1 MNIARIK
8 IELINSEAGRCIAIN
23 DYRVAG
29 PKPIHGVVVS
39 EWSADQNDVL
49 RAFLTPDQKHEWL
62 SEELHVAPLSGS
74 ERYLKSELAHEL
86 KMNAALTRAVNRTVD
101 RLHDLP
107 RYLRDNEA
115 RVLGDIVGECLDEL
129 REAAREE
136 GDQNAT

>member
-62 SEELHVAPLSGS
+62 SEELHVTPLSGS

-86 KMNAALTRAVNRTVD
+86 KVSARLVERVTQLESALETAIHNLNAGNDPKFLAD
-101 RLHDLP
+101 
-107 RYLRDNEA
+107 YLRLTLDQK
-115 RVLGDIVGECLDEL
+115 GEP
-129 REAAREE
+129 
-136 GDQNAT
+136 NAHH